1 MILHDKEYL
10 NWTYYIYFIKEKSFL
25 RRTYSVQASWFPES
39 KDNLRY
45 NRIRK
50 FKLKNI
56 QPSTAP
62 SGKEKESRAVFKLFG
77 FSNFMTQCQYIN
89 YKFTVETVKT
99 FKQERFV
106 SIEDTFLKSS
116 KRLFLDLELW
126 LYPFNLILFHL
137 YNLCFYCLILKW
149 EELTLI
155 KYASKS
161 VPKVFL
167 DLWTILYCI

>member
-137 YNLCFYCLILKW
+137 YNLYFYCLILKW

-167 DLWTILYCI
+167 GLWTILYCI